1 MVLSTPKVKLRE
13 NEYEKEMNKAFY
25 EDSLMEHSEGR
36 VLIDGVW
43 RFELKNTFLK
53 KSMKLLSLFFLS
65 SFTNIT

>member
-25 EDSLMEHSEGR
+25 EDSLMEHLEGR

-53 KSMKLLSLFFLS
+53 KSMKLVSIFSFFVH
-65 SFTNIT
+65 